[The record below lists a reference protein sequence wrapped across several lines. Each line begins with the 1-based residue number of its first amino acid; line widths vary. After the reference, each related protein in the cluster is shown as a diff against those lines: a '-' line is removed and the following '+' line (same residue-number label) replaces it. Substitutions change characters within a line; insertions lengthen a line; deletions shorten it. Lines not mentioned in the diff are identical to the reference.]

1 MPDSKYER
9 VHIAALKCRPCK
21 KRETLHMMKLTQER
35 EVTPCIR
42 TRTDAAYYLMPFS

>member
-1 MPDSKYER
+1 MRAMQEARD
-9 VHIAALKCRPCK
+9 AAPV
-21 KRETLHMMKLTQER
+21 HMMKLTQER